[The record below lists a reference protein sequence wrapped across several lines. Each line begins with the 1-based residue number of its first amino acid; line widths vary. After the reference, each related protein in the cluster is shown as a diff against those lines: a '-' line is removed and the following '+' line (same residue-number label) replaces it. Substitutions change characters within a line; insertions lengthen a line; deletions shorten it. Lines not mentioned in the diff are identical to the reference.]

1 MKEKTKCMALFLA
14 SVLPFLPANAATP
27 QTGTSA
33 IATSSRHEDPA
44 ASGKA
49 GTVQCMGIGKIPLV
63 VGDANAALDGDRTT
77 LWWSKEGGEQEF
89 TIDLGHP
96 VKVRSVQIEWG
107 ENFPS
112 DYEIQWTEDGST
124 WKTSFTAKDFQN
136 SFRGKSKTEFKAGW
150 TFHKIEPPVTTRALR
165 IRCLKGKGDGYQI
178 FDVFINEC
186 CPFSYDPVPSDA
198 LYRDP
203 KADPDARVEDLLKR
217 MTRREKIRLTSGQN
231 IFYIPGFERFGIKP
245 ALMCNTSAGI
255 QIRKDLDWDYTP
267 LKKSTAFPVASA
279 LAATWEPELAFDA
292 GKAIGEECRAG
303 GISILLGPGVNIHR
317 TSTCGRNFEYFSED
331 PFLSARMAVA
341 QVKGIQSEGVV
352 ATVKHFL
359 ANNNEFLRTDSNALI
374 GERAMHE
381 IYLPAFAAAIQEGD
395 AKAIM
400 SSYNWVNG
408 KKCGEDKILLTDILR
423 GELGFK
429 GFVMSDWG
437 GTEDVTNSLD
447 SGQNIIMPQ
456 MRTFGQYL
464 RAELEKDPAG
474 AEKRLDAMI
483 APTLRVLLETGIWNR
498 VLDTPGTPDYEAHQK
513 LVRRIGESA
522 VTLLKN
528 EGVLP
533 LQTGQKILLTG
544 SRKAVTKASS
554 GGGSGFVDGFDPVNY
569 LDGMKAVFGD
579 AVTCSENPSDAAV
592 KNADRI
598 LFFIEMGDHE
608 GSDRPFELPEETN
621 RKIAD
626 IAAKNPDTIVIA
638 STGTAFGMPWL
649 DSVKGLVHACYL
661 GQEYGASLASVLPG
675 KVSPSGKLPF
685 TMEQSFQDSPAF
697 GYNVINGQTVWRV
710 KDKPEPY
717 FDIPYKE
724 GVFVGYRW
732 YESKKK
738 PVNFPFGFGLSYT
751 TFKISD
757 VKVSSDTITKG
768 TPVTVSATVTNTGKV
783 AGAEVVQLYVHDEKP
798 SIIRPYRELKG
809 FQKVFLQPGESKT
822 VTIPVDWKA
831 LAFWDAKTHSWLAEP
846 GTFELLIGNSS
857 QDVQGKA
864 RIEYKEQGGKN

>member
-1 MKEKTKCMALFLA
+1 MKMISITRWAILCVA
-14 SVLPFLPANAATP
+14 SLLPLSSAKAVDSRSGTTAAA
-27 QTGTSA
+27 S
-33 IATSSRHEDPA
+33 SSRHADPA
-44 ASGKA
+44 ATAKA
-49 GTVQCMGIGKIPLV
+49 GTVQCMGAGKIPLV
-63 VGDANAALDGDRTT
+63 VGDASAALDGDRTT
-77 LWWSKEGGEQEF
+77 MWWSAEGGQQDLM
-89 TIDLGHP
+89 IDLGHP
-96 VKVRSVQIEWG
+96 VEIRSVQIEWG

-112 DYEIQWTEDGST
+112 DYEIQWTEDGGT
-124 WKTSFTAKDFQN
+124 WKTALTAKDFEN
-136 SFRGKSKTEFKAGW
+136 TFRGKSKTEFKAGW
-150 TFHKIEPPVTTRALR
+150 TYHKIEPPVTTRALR
-165 IRCLKGKGDGYQI
+165 IRSLKGKGDGYQI

-186 CPFSYDPVPSDA
+186 CPFSYEPVPADA

-203 KADPDARVEDLLKR
+203 KADPDARVQDLLKR
-217 MTRREKIRLTSGQN
+217 MTLREKVRLTSGQN

-303 GISILLGPGVNIHR
+303 GMSILLGPGVNIHR
-317 TSTCGRNFEYFSED
+317 TATCGRNFEYFSED
-331 PFLSARMAVA
+331 PFLAARMAVA

-381 IYLPAFAAAIQEGD
+381 IYLPAFAAAIQEGG
-395 AKAIM
+395 AMAIM
-400 SSYNWVNG
+400 TSYNWVNG
-408 KKCGEDKILLTDILR
+408 KKCGEDRILLTDILR

-437 GTEDVTNSLD
+437 GTDDVTKLLG
-447 SGQNIIMPQ
+447 SGQNIVMPQ
-456 MRTFGQYL
+456 MKTFGHHL

-474 AEKRLDAMI
+474 TEEKLDAMI

-498 VLDTPGTPDYEAHQK
+498 LAGSPESVDFEAHRT

-533 LQTGQKILLTG
+533 LRSGQKILLTG
-544 SRKAVTKASS
+544 DSKAVTKASS

-569 LDGMKAVFGD
+569 LEGLKSVFGD
-579 AVTCSENPSDAAV
+579 AVSYSQKPTNEAV
-592 KNADRI
+592 KKADRV
-598 LFFIEMGDHE
+598 LFFVDMGDHE
-608 GSDRPFELPEETN
+608 GSDRPFDLPEETN
-621 RKIAD
+621 SKIAD
-626 IAAKNPDTIVIA
+626 IAAKNPNTIVIA
-638 STGTAFGMPWL
+638 STGTSFGMPWL
-649 DSVKGLVHACYL
+649 EKVKGLVHCYYL
-661 GQEYGASLASVLPG
+661 GQEYGASLAGVLSG
-675 KVSPSGKLPF
+675 KVAPSGKLPF

-697 GYNVINGQTVWRV
+697 GYNVIDGQTVWRV
-710 KDKPEPY
+710 KDKPDPY
-717 FDIPYKE
+717 FDIRYKE

-732 YESKKK
+732 YEYKKK

-757 VKVSSDTITKG
+757 IKVSPETITKDK
-768 TPVTVSATVTNTGKV
+768 PVTVSATVTNTGKV

-809 FQKVFLQPGESKT
+809 FQKVILQPGESKT

-831 LAFWDAKTHSWLAEP
+831 LAFWDAKTHDWLAEP
-846 GTFELLIGNSS
+846 GTFELLVGNSS

-864 RIEYKEQGGKN
+864 RVEYKK

>member
-1 MKEKTKCMALFLA
+1 MKMISVTRWAILCVA
-14 SVLPFLPANAATP
+14 SLLPLSSAKAVDSRSGTTAAA
-27 QTGTSA
+27 S
-33 IATSSRHEDPA
+33 SSRHADPA
-44 ASGKA
+44 ATAKA
-49 GTVQCMGIGKIPLV
+49 GTVQCMGAGKIPLV
-63 VGDANAALDGDRTT
+63 VGDASAALDGDRTT
-77 LWWSKEGGEQEF
+77 MWWSAEGGQQDLM
-89 TIDLGHP
+89 IDLGHP
-96 VKVRSVQIEWG
+96 VEIRSIQIEWG

-112 DYEIQWTEDGST
+112 DYEIQWTEDGGT
-124 WKTSFTAKDFQN
+124 WKTALTAKDFEN
-136 SFRGKSKTEFKAGW
+136 TFRGKSKTEFKAGW
-150 TFHKIEPPVTTRALR
+150 TYHKIEPPVTTRALR
-165 IRCLKGKGDGYQI
+165 IRSLKGKGDGYQI

-186 CPFSYDPVPSDA
+186 CPFSYEPVPADA

-203 KADPDARVEDLLKR
+203 KADPDARVQDLLKR
-217 MTRREKIRLTSGQN
+217 MTLREKVRLTSGQN

-303 GISILLGPGVNIHR
+303 GMSILLGPGVNIHR

-331 PFLSARMAVA
+331 PFLAARMAVA

-381 IYLPAFAAAIQEGD
+381 IYLPAFAAAIQEGG
-395 AKAIM
+395 AMAIM
-400 SSYNWVNG
+400 TSYNWVNG
-408 KKCGEDKILLTDILR
+408 KKCGEDRILLTDILR

-437 GTEDVTNSLD
+437 GTDDVTKLLG
-447 SGQNIIMPQ
+447 SGQNIVMPQ
-456 MRTFGQYL
+456 MKTFGHHL

-474 AEKRLDAMI
+474 TEEKLDAMI

-498 VLDTPGTPDYEAHQK
+498 LAGSPESVDFEAHRT

-533 LQTGQKILLTG
+533 LRSGQKILLTG
-544 SRKAVTKASS
+544 DSKAVTKASS

-569 LDGMKAVFGD
+569 LEGLKSVFGD
-579 AVTCSENPSDAAV
+579 AVSYSQKPTNEAV
-592 KNADRI
+592 KKADRV
-598 LFFIEMGDHE
+598 LFFVDMGDHE
-608 GSDRPFELPEETN
+608 GSDRPFDLPEETN
-621 RKIAD
+621 SKIAD
-626 IAAKNPDTIVIA
+626 IAAKNPNTIVIA
-638 STGTAFGMPWL
+638 STGTSFGMPWL
-649 DSVKGLVHACYL
+649 EKVKGLVHCYYL
-661 GQEYGASLASVLPG
+661 GQEYGASLAGVLSG
-675 KVSPSGKLPF
+675 KVAPSGKLPF

-697 GYNVINGQTVWRV
+697 GYNVIDGQTVWRV
-710 KDKPEPY
+710 KDKPDPY
-717 FDIPYKE
+717 FDIRYKE

-732 YESKKK
+732 YEYKKK

-757 VKVSSDTITKG
+757 IKVSPETITKDK
-768 TPVTVSATVTNTGKV
+768 PVTVSATVTNTGKV

-809 FQKVFLQPGESKT
+809 FQKVILQPGESKT

-831 LAFWDAKTHSWLAEP
+831 LAFWDAKTHDWLAEP
-846 GTFELLIGNSS
+846 GTFELLVGNSS

-864 RIEYKEQGGKN
+864 RIEYKK